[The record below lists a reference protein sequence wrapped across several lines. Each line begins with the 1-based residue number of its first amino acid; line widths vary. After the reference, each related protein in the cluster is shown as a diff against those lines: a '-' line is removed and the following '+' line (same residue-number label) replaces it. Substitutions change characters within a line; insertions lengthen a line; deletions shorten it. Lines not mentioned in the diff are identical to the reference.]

1 MRSIMFQALVNLFKP
16 HKPTPVEVKVED
28 TVKVEEPVAI
38 VAEPAPVVAE
48 STPVV
53 PPTITP
59 LPQTVVQ
66 NVSEWPFP
74 TQAPAEK
81 AKAKPVKKPAKP
93 VGTTKTN
100 SKQAPK
106 PVRKGK

>member
-1 MRSIMFQALVNLFKP
+1 MFQALINLFKP

-28 TVKVEEPVAI
+28 TVKVEEPVT
-38 VAEPAPVVAE
+38 VVTEPAPVFAD
-48 STPVV
+48 SKPIV

-81 AKAKPVKKPAKP
+81 AKTKAVKKQVKPAS
-93 VGTTKTN
+93 TTKTN

-106 PVRKGK
+106 PAIKGK

>member
-1 MRSIMFQALVNLFKP
+1 MFQALVNLFKP
-16 HKPTPVEVKVED
+16 HKPAPVEVKVED
-28 TVKVEEPVAI
+28 TVKVEEPVTA
-38 VAEPAPVVAE
+38 VAEPTLVITEPVHT
-48 STPVV
+48 SQT
-53 PPTITP
+53 TP

-74 TQAPAEK
+74 TQVPAEK

-93 VGTTKTN
+93 VITTKTN